1 MPDIAQGGS
10 TETYFPSRAQSMS
23 KILASP
29 GLIIVYGRSGAGKSH
44 GGYQLL
50 RDPMF
55 GAKNVLFV
63 MIENSI
69 STYDPPNPDEAQGIV
84 CGNLRETYD
93 VALDLGKAAKA
104 GKRIPP
110 VVFVDSLSRAV
121 AKEQE
126 RYDSQQTAALTGES
140 LLSQKGNRDT
150 LAEYGDMGRAAL
162 RTVTRYRDS
171 VPAFIII
178 NMTTHEPKGE
188 APELAVEGKLIP
200 KLLTAES
207 NIALHIRSQGIT
219 FDKDKGPQGLET
231 MPHVLLGKGVSTGQ
245 FDGSGIARFYRT
257 QDDGEVFCKGHHAL
271 NLVERAYLPDILR
284 KISGQKP
291 LY

>member
-1 MPDIAQGGS
+1 MPDAAPDI
-10 TETYFPSRAQSMS
+10 YIPSRAQPLS

-50 RDPMF
+50 RDPGF
-55 GAKNVLFV
+55 GPREVLFV

-69 STYDPPNPDEAQGIV
+69 STYDPPNPNIVQGV
-84 CGNLRETYD
+84 PCNNLRETYD
-93 VALDLGKAAKA
+93 VAIDLGKAARA
-104 GKRIPP
+104 GKRIPR
-110 VVFVDSLSRAV
+110 VIFVDSASRAA

-126 RYDSQQTAALTGES
+126 RYDTQQTAALTGES

-150 LAEYGDMGRAAL
+150 LAEYGDMGRSLL

-171 VPAFIII
+171 VPAFVIM

-207 NIALHIRSQGIT
+207 NVALHIRSQALT
-219 FDKDKGPQGLET
+219 FDKDKGPEGLEK
-231 MPHVLLGKGVSTGQ
+231 MPHVLLGKGVSSGQ
-245 FDGSGIARFYRT
+245 YDGTGIARFYRT

-271 NLVERAYLPDILR
+271 NLTERAYLPDILR
-284 KISGQKP
+284 KLSGEKP